1 MTISTDEVKCDPL
14 QEAEDSSRPAPLAH
28 RVFGAASSQK
38 RGPAC
43 AGPWR
48 PDSWRV
54 LHGTGHAFSRA
65 AAARAV
71 GGVLA
76 PAPTAW
82 RPSAIE
88 SARPFT
94 VATDV
99 SRVDSVRATEVHI
112 VLRRERDYS
121 KTYTDFRVY
130 VGRSRAAL
138 PRPRRSRTRPFVND
152 VSDDLE
158 RTYSS
163 GDAACGPGAF
173 RAASAGRAVRTP

>member
-1 MTISTDEVKCDPL
+1 LTISTDEVKCDPL

-43 AGPWR
+43 AGPWS

-76 PAPTAW
+76 PAPTL

-94 VATDV
+94 V
-99 SRVDSVRATEVHI
+99 
-112 VLRRERDYS
+112 
-121 KTYTDFRVY
+121 
-130 VGRSRAAL
+130 
-138 PRPRRSRTRPFVND
+138 
-152 VSDDLE
+152 
-158 RTYSS
+158 
-163 GDAACGPGAF
+163 
-173 RAASAGRAVRTP
+173 